1 MTQSCVTVAAPSRQD
16 PALVAAGSWTGEVA
30 VYRTDRPPGEAE
42 LMTSVTSDH
51 PSPVAALLWVSRSGL
66 VCVHTSGLIRLFT
79 ADTRKNQLVVKK
91 VDIIRYQSQYQDIMV
106 LEILAIY
113 KFRRTW

>member
-42 LMTSVTSDH
+42 LMTSLTSDH

-91 VDIIRYQSQYQDIMV
+91 VSESIPSHYHSRDSSY
-106 LEILAIY
+106 ILY
-113 KFRRTW
+113 TFRPTW

>member
-91 VDIIRYQSQYQDIMV
+91 VLDAESIIPSHYRSRDYSCFT
-106 LEILAIY
+106 
-113 KFRRTW
+113 FRPTW

>member
-91 VDIIRYQSQYQDIMV
+91 VSESIPIHYHPRYSNCYII
-106 LEILAIY
+106 
-113 KFRRTW
+113 FRPTW

>member
-91 VDIIRYQSQYQDIMV
+91 VDIRYQSQYQDIMV

>member
-91 VDIIRYQSQYQDIMV
+91 VDRYQISESIPSHYHSRHSSCIH
-106 LEILAIY
+106 I
-113 KFRRTW
+113 